1 MSDKAIALAFELGME
16 RRMRNEIMDNA
27 KRAIGRLDMPPAS
40 APHLGEYLRPKTPME
55 RNLEKV
61 VKERG
66 VREGT
71 LALRLARQID
81 KGVVHGQVLR
91 IGGAHLTVT
100 DPAQA

>member
-1 MSDKAIALAFELGME
+1 MTDHIA
-16 RRMRNEIMDNA
+16 NA
-27 KRAIGRLDMPPAS
+27 KRAIARLDMPPAS
-40 APHLGEYLRPKTPME
+40 APHLTEYLRPRTPME
-55 RNLEKV
+55 RNIEKM

-91 IGGAHLTVT
+91 IGGARLTVT